1 MWIVSPCHPN
11 PIATTTELYPG
22 VPIQT
27 KAVTIHLVIYFRKP
41 ATIFDFSLSQKFQ
54 AFTTFCFFYFT
65 VFLNF
70 LYNSP
75 FSLLYKFRLSTFY
88 TWFRIHP
95 LTFSLIPLQFLCHI
109 TVKSDLS
116 K

>member
-41 ATIFDFSLSQKFQ
+41 ATIFDFSLS
-54 AFTTFCFFYFT
+54 
-65 VFLNF
+65 
-70 LYNSP
+70 
-75 FSLLYKFRLSTFY
+75 
-88 TWFRIHP
+88 
-95 LTFSLIPLQFLCHI
+95 
-109 TVKSDLS
+109 
-116 K
+116 